1 MFWLIW
7 FGANYFYN
15 AGLLYTILSSST
27 ILSNTSMLFVFL
39 FSCIFLRS
47 ESSSIL
53 KLVGVLVSFAGAT
66 IITVFESEGGE
77 EAKNRILGDIFTL
90 VSAILYGAYA
100 TFLKFKVPEEAEK
113 NFSMSAFLGY
123 VGLINIVLLIPLF
136 PIFHYTGIE
145 TFQWPNQ
152 RTLIF
157 LSVNSFVGT
166 WVSDFCWAKS
176 VIILGPL
183 FTQLGISL
191 TIPLGMLATS
201 FIDDV
206 TFGWKYYLGTALI
219 FSAFIGKT
227 ILSPYFLL
235 LLEVIQNP
243 I

>member
-1 MFWLIW
+1 
-7 FGANYFYN
+7 
-15 AGLLYTILSSST
+15 
-27 ILSNTSMLFVFL
+27 
-39 FSCIFLRS
+39 
-47 ESSSIL
+47 
-53 KLVGVLVSFAGAT
+53 
-66 IITVFESEGGE
+66 
-77 EAKNRILGDIFTL
+77 
-90 VSAILYGAYA
+90 
-100 TFLKFKVPEEAEK
+100 
-113 NFSMSAFLGY
+113 
-123 VGLINIVLLIPLF
+123 
-136 PIFHYTGIE
+136 
-145 TFQWPNQ
+145 
-152 RTLIF
+152 
-157 LSVNSFVGT
+157 
-166 WVSDFCWAKS
+166 